1 MKHFSLE
8 AWTDF
13 ARNQTPEAD
22 RLPMQEHLDAC
33 EECAETVRR
42 FRRLA
47 ELAGREPGYLPP
59 SSAVRC
65 AKALY
70 HVRPPAAKPSWDIQ
84 IARLVTSAFHQPALE
99 GVRGGAA
106 PVRHLLYRRGAL
118 LLDMHME
125 PRPECELVAMIGQ
138 LLEPEQPDAEF
149 GSRPVAVLKGSDEL
163 ARTVTNQFGE
173 FQLEFCPGENLM
185 LVVDLER
192 EVILVSPLPQ
202 TPAEAAPSGR
212 VD

>member
-13 ARNQTPEAD
+13 ARNQTPDAD
-22 RLPMQEHLDAC
+22 RLPMQEHLDSC
-33 EECAETVRR
+33 QECAETVRR
-42 FRRLA
+42 FRKLA

-59 SSAVRC
+59 A
-65 AKALY
+65 
-70 HVRPPAAKPSWDIQ
+70 PAEKPSWDIQ
-84 IARLVTSAFHQPALE
+84 IARLVTSAFQQPALE
-99 GVRGGAA
+99 GVRGGPA

-202 TPAEAAPSGR
+202 TPAEGAPSGR